1 MQPRNMFNID
11 KEGIELAC
19 PRCGFYNPVT
29 LKQIRLRDA
38 VICRGCKV
46 TINFEDHM
54 NETRKA
60 VRSINRAFRE
70 LQDQLDSMRTITIR
84 F

>member
-1 MQPRNMFNID
+1 MLNLD
-11 KEGIELAC
+11 KHPIEVAC
-19 PRCGFYNPVT
+19 PQCGFYNSVT

-54 NETRKA
+54 NETRELEEQLK
-60 VRSINRAFRE
+60 SIG
-70 LQDQLDSMRTITIR
+70 TIKIR
-84 F
+84 L

>member
-1 MQPRNMFNID
+1 MLNLDRHP
-11 KEGIELAC
+11 IEIAC
-19 PRCGFYNPVT
+19 PRCDFYNFVT
-29 LKQIRLRDA
+29 LKQVRLRAA

-60 VRSINRAFRE
+60 IRSINRALRE
-70 LQDQLDSMRTITIR
+70 LEEQFNKIGKITIR
-84 F
+84 L

>member
-1 MQPRNMFNID
+1 MLNLD
-11 KEGIELAC
+11 KHPIEVAC
-19 PRCGFYNPVT
+19 PQCGFYNSVT

-60 VRSINRAFRE
+60 IRSINRALRE
-70 LQDQLDSMRTITIR
+70 LEEQLKSIGTIKIR
-84 F
+84 L